1 MTNAYFIKLLPWR
14 VIKCC
19 VGLFMLVSILGFS
32 DTCLAAINVNIP
44 NDNKAE
50 FVNRMEQLRE
60 AINSG
65 PDDNVI
71 KFKVLVE
78 EQIDNTLNNVEG
90 FFLGSNK
97 SEYIYDMMS
106 LKKRIYDNP
115 KLNIPQA
122 KKIINSGISAG
133 LEKYKMLINENNK
146 EKNVLSNTEN
156 KTSDLINKQDEK
168 KEKLVNGY
176 KINENK
182 IDNKMNSAEPK
193 GWNKEKIA
201 KLTEDIQKIL
211 AELENIPG
219 NNIIKFKVEV
229 NSGAETILD
238 QLKEINRDKKD
249 DKLIELSNEIFA
261 TKNNIY
267 SDRKLEVLSAKSNL
281 KKLYVQ
287 IIDDLVAMIRN
298 DKNIAFATKPN
309 NDTLDKIIVDNNVG
323 GADAKPSS
331 YLLSEKIES
340 LINEIN
346 AVPNNNIIKFKV
358 TIENETET
366 FLTDVKP
373 LFASE
378 SMAALDKEMN
388 EIKNKIYNS
397 KKIKIETAKKELI
410 NDYRKI
416 ENNYGPKVIAS
427 PNKSQTSYLSKT
439 NTTNENAPGNS
450 TSVSPNS
457 STGAS
462 LRQSTRATRNMTN
475 STIGGTDA
483 QGNYLPANTAPK
495 RVIKPVTQ
503 EVYSDLLKQVMTVK
517 DQSQSNGT
525 KVRISGGIRL
535 HYAVNSGNGS
545 WARNSSGIRADLAA
559 ETQLDKDWR
568 LFAGLSAKK
577 SFLNYDD
584 KIDYRLY
591 LMKKIG
597 SANFRIGSF
606 GYFMAD
612 GNIYDDSFDGV
623 RFDFGESIR
632 YSFSYGNTKYSKD
645 TLVATARYDDYDYSI
660 EAGAYLFKKN
670 DDNAQSKI
678 LTLGGV
684 YKFSNFNLGAMALVA
699 NRKDL
704 NGTNFGYV
712 YSLNYGELKSW
723 RKGTYNIWAK
733 YYYQPQYT
741 YIAPSMN
748 GRGGWMQGFR
758 GVGVGINYTFSE
770 NLVGSLEYYSLTDLM
785 TGAPGNTWWG
795 SLTHFF

>member
-309 NDTLDKIIVDNNVG
+309 NDTLDKLIVDNNVG
-323 GADAKPSS
+323 GADAKPSY

-439 NTTNENAPGNS
+439 NTTNENAPGNG

>member
-14 VIKCC
+14 VIKRC

-457 STGAS
+457 STGVS

>member
-439 NTTNENAPGNS
+439 NTTNENAPGNG

-606 GYFMAD
+606 
-612 GNIYDDSFDGV
+612 
-623 RFDFGESIR
+623 
-632 YSFSYGNTKYSKD
+632 
-645 TLVATARYDDYDYSI
+645 
-660 EAGAYLFKKN
+660 
-670 DDNAQSKI
+670 
-678 LTLGGV
+678 
-684 YKFSNFNLGAMALVA
+684 
-699 NRKDL
+699 
-704 NGTNFGYV
+704 
-712 YSLNYGELKSW
+712 
-723 RKGTYNIWAK
+723 
-733 YYYQPQYT
+733 
-741 YIAPSMN
+741 
-748 GRGGWMQGFR
+748 
-758 GVGVGINYTFSE
+758 
-770 NLVGSLEYYSLTDLM
+770 
-785 TGAPGNTWWG
+785 
-795 SLTHFF
+795 

>member
-1 MTNAYFIKLLPWR
+1 
-14 VIKCC
+14 
-19 VGLFMLVSILGFS
+19 MLVSILGFS

-785 TGAPGNTWWG
+785 TGAPGNTW
-795 SLTHFF
+795 

>member
-1 MTNAYFIKLLPWR
+1 
-14 VIKCC
+14 
-19 VGLFMLVSILGFS
+19 MLVSILGFS

-309 NDTLDKIIVDNNVG
+309 NDTLDKLIVDNNVG

>member
-1 MTNAYFIKLLPWR
+1 
-14 VIKCC
+14 
-19 VGLFMLVSILGFS
+19 MLVSILGFS

-457 STGAS
+457 STGVS

-758 GVGVGINYTFSE
+758 GLGVGINYTFSE
-770 NLVGSLEYYSLTDLM
+770 NLVGSLEYYSLKDLI

>member
-14 VIKCC
+14 VIKRC

-309 NDTLDKIIVDNNVG
+309 NDTLDKLIVDNNVG

-439 NTTNENAPGNS
+439 NTTNENAPGNG

>member
-44 NDNKAE
+44 NDNNAE

-439 NTTNENAPGNS
+439 NTTNENAPGNG

>member
-1 MTNAYFIKLLPWR
+1 
-14 VIKCC
+14 
-19 VGLFMLVSILGFS
+19 MLVSILGFS

>member
-1 MTNAYFIKLLPWR
+1 
-14 VIKCC
+14 
-19 VGLFMLVSILGFS
+19 MLVSILGFS

-457 STGAS
+457 STGVS

>member
-684 YKFSNFNLGAMALVA
+684 YKFSNFNLGAMAWVA

>member
-14 VIKCC
+14 VIKRC

>member
-1 MTNAYFIKLLPWR
+1 
-14 VIKCC
+14 
-19 VGLFMLVSILGFS
+19 MLVSILGFS

-439 NTTNENAPGNS
+439 NTTNENAPGNG

>member
-439 NTTNENAPGNS
+439 NTTNENAPGNG

>member
-1 MTNAYFIKLLPWR
+1 MTNTYLIKLLPWR

-19 VGLFMLVSILGFS
+19 VGLFTLISILGLT
-32 DTCLAAINVNIP
+32 DPCLAAINSNIP
-44 NDNKAE
+44 TDKKVE
-50 FVNRMEQLRE
+50 FVNRMEQMRE
-60 AINSG
+60 AIISG

-78 EQIDNTLNNVEG
+78 EQFDNTLNNVEG
-90 FFLGSNK
+90 FLRGSDK
-97 SEYIYDMMS
+97 SDYIYEMMS

-115 KLNIPQA
+115 RLNIPQA
-122 KKIINSGISAG
+122 KKMFTSEIGATM
-133 LEKYKMLINENNK
+133 EKYKVLIVENNK
-146 EKNVLSNTEN
+146 EKTALSNTEN
-156 KTSDLINKQDEK
+156 KPNYLINKHAEK
-168 KEKLVNGY
+168 KDKPA
-176 KINENK
+176 IENK
-182 IDNKMNSAEPK
+182 IIENRINNKNNIAEPTE
-193 GWNKEKIA
+193 WNKEIIVNF
-201 KLTEDIQKIL
+201 TEDIHRII
-211 AELENIPG
+211 ANMENIP
-219 NNIIKFKVEV
+219 NNNVIKFKVEV

-439 NTTNENAPGNS
+439 NTTNENAPGNG

>member
-1 MTNAYFIKLLPWR
+1 
-14 VIKCC
+14 
-19 VGLFMLVSILGFS
+19 
-32 DTCLAAINVNIP
+32 
-44 NDNKAE
+44 
-50 FVNRMEQLRE
+50 
-60 AINSG
+60 
-65 PDDNVI
+65 
-71 KFKVLVE
+71 
-78 EQIDNTLNNVEG
+78 
-90 FFLGSNK
+90 
-97 SEYIYDMMS
+97 
-106 LKKRIYDNP
+106 
-115 KLNIPQA
+115 
-122 KKIINSGISAG
+122 
-133 LEKYKMLINENNK
+133 MLINENNK

-439 NTTNENAPGNS
+439 NTTNENAPGNG

>member
-457 STGAS
+457 STGVS